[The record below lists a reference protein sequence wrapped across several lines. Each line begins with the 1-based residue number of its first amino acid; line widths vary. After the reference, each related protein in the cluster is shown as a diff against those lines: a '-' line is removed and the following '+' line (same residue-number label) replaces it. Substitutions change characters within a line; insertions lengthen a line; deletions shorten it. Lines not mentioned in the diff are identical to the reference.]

1 MDIVALLAL
10 VILNGM
16 FAMSE
21 IALITAKKGKLAHK
35 YKAGS
40 KSAKVAM
47 ELGQDPNKLLSTVQI
62 GITSIG
68 ILSGI
73 VGQSVL
79 SIYIKALLGWIGISE
94 AHSDYLSTVLV
105 VVIITYVSIVIG
117 ELVPKR
123 IGQIDPERIACL
135 VARLMMLLATL
146 TSPFVRLLSVS
157 TTAILSL
164 LGIREKDGSASIE
177 EDIHYM
183 LDEGAS
189 AGVIE
194 PQENKMVKNVF
205 RLDARQISSVM
216 VPRSEVVYLN
226 TRLSYEENIARIQ
239 HTDFSKYPV
248 TDGGLHNI
256 VGVITAQQ
264 LLKNTYLNRDGVSLF
279 HGMFEPV
286 FLPETINGMDLL
298 AQFQTF
304 DTKLAFVVDEY
315 GDLQGIVTQKDIIE
329 AITGEFKSPDEEAWI
344 VQRSDGSWLVDGLI
358 PTAELKELLGLE
370 VLPEDRSYRYHTLA
384 GLVMLLLGNVPRTG
398 DKCQWQDYEF
408 EVVDMDGTKVDK
420 VLISRLSDSTTTE

>member
-1 MDIVALLAL
+1 
-10 VILNGM
+10 
-16 FAMSE
+16 
-21 IALITAKKGKLAHK
+21 
-35 YKAGS
+35 
-40 KSAKVAM
+40 
-47 ELGQDPNKLLSTVQI
+47 
-62 GITSIG
+62 
-68 ILSGI
+68 
-73 VGQSVL
+73 
-79 SIYIKALLGWIGISE
+79 
-94 AHSDYLSTVLV
+94 
-105 VVIITYVSIVIG
+105 
-117 ELVPKR
+117 
-123 IGQIDPERIACL
+123 
-135 VARLMMLLATL
+135 
-146 TSPFVRLLSVS
+146 
-157 TTAILSL
+157 
-164 LGIREKDGSASIE
+164 
-177 EDIHYM
+177 
-183 LDEGAS
+183 
-189 AGVIE
+189 
-194 PQENKMVKNVF
+194 
-205 RLDARQISSVM
+205 
-216 VPRSEVVYLN
+216 YLN
-226 TRLSYEENIARIQ
+226 TRLSYEENIVRIQ

-398 DKCQWQDYEF
+398 DKCQWQEYEF

-420 VLISRLSDSTTTE
+420 VLISRLSDSASAE